1 MTESQSESHRKLF
14 AATDTQSLFLG
25 VIASLAVML
34 PWIWSPSLN
43 LEYVF
48 LQGAHSLIAPSA
60 ESPIA
65 DYFAKQANPL
75 GMSLLAGVA
84 TRALSI
90 LPELTSS
97 RLPNVIGLTSIVY
110 LGWLGLRRSNSVLS
124 RFLLWSSFIALNPI
138 VLPYAVRLSADVL
151 PAALVFASFTVTKQV
166 VDGCRESRLWLAP
179 LLIFFAA
186 MLKYNSL
193 YFLFGVTALLVS
205 NNVTEGLRFNK
216 RKLPAVV
223 GGTALGALTFAL
235 FVTWQYRISGILL
248 LNNEFRSIHS
258 LRLDDPLTLSSRG
271 FRYLAFLSLLMSP
284 MLAGRISS
292 TVLPLRKLAVSILI
306 GVPTFFLAR
315 LDDPTGG
322 ELDFGG
328 LIPRGSWLDQLLI
341 LLGCILTPLL
351 VWSILRVSRR
361 KDAVLLL
368 AYVVV
373 PLVVMSFARPA
384 QRYLIPIVVIVSFVL
399 ASATVPKA
407 PALLA
412 QSFAIVL
419 MTIPCFALVGYQNG
433 TAVAADRMAQ
443 WIQDRQ
449 LLEVTRP
456 DDIQPHA
463 GQYWVDVK
471 SDEPQFKVTKLNS
484 QAQCQLHETPISLF
498 GVTIGKY
505 CLKQV

>member
-1 MTESQSESHRKLF
+1 
-14 AATDTQSLFLG
+14 
-25 VIASLAVML
+25 ML

-48 LQGAHSLIAPSA
+48 LQASQSLRPPI
-60 ESPIA
+60 ESSSLA
-65 DYFAKQANPL
+65 DYFEAQANPL
-75 GMSLLAGVA
+75 GLSLLASVA
-84 TRALSI
+84 MKLVPN

-97 RLPNVIGLTSIVY
+97 RIPNIFGMLTFVY
-110 LGWLGLRRSNSVLS
+110 LGWLGLRRSHSGLK

-151 PAALVFASFTVTKQV
+151 PASLVFAAFIITKQAV
-166 VDGCRESRLWLAP
+166 EEDRKSRLWLSP
-179 LLIFFAA
+179 FFLLIAA
-186 MLKYNSL
+186 TLKYNSL
-193 YFLFGVTALLVS
+193 YFLLGVVPLVISSNGIWRWRVNKRNLSVVLFGVLSGLLVF
-205 NNVTEGLRFNK
+205 V
-216 RKLPAVV
+216 
-223 GGTALGALTFAL
+223 L
-235 FVTWQYRISGILL
+235 FVIWQHRISGVFL
-248 LNNEFRSIHS
+248 LNNEYRSRHS
-258 LRLDDPLTLSSRG
+258 LHFENAVSSLSRG
-271 FRYLAFLSLLMSP
+271 VRYLAFLSLLVSP
-284 MLAGRISS
+284 
-292 TVLPLRKLAVSILI
+292 VLI
-306 GVPTFFLAR
+306 GPVLSTPLVVRRFAIGCLVGIPSFFLAR

-328 LIPRGSWLDQLLI
+328 LIPRGSWPDQFLI
-341 LLGCILTPLL
+341 LVGCILTPLL
-351 VWSILRVSRR
+351 VWSLLSIRSSGNRFLLFTY
-361 KDAVLLL
+361 VL
-368 AYVVV
+368 V
-373 PLVVMSFARPA
+373 PLIVMSLARPA

-407 PALLA
+407 PALLT

-471 SDEPQFKVTKLNS
+471 SDEPQFKVTKLDS